1 MRYNS
6 SVRRDSRGE
15 QLTPGRASVTTMA
28 DESPRARDELR
39 NGFLTGVAVIVP
51 LLITLIVL
59 AIAFNYIY
67 TYLDLFSDV
76 ILPFEAQVFV
86 PGVGLIQ
93 QEVLVELATP
103 VVLLLLI
110 LVVGLTANSS
120 RYGQRAVDYF
130 DYVIERIPGV
140 GSVYESFRQMSDVML
155 ESDDQ
160 NFQEVVLV
168 EFPTEGVYTT
178 AFVTSETPETIADP
192 VGRGDMT
199 TLFMPMAPNP
209 VMGGHVVFVP
219 NDRIVEVDMTVEE
232 GIRALVTSGV
242 AVSEATGGEAGIPAS
257 QLRGLS
263 TFEEVEGRF
272 DPGSIADE
280 ARTADAVA
288 PERAAHYD
296 RAVDPKQARTP
307 DSIAERERPDTG
319 EEDEATGADRG
330 EAGVYD
336 SEEATVTPAERAGR
350 YESAQEETEERPSA
364 AADRAA
370 ERRDTTETRPSE
382 AADRAPDRREETE
395 RKPSEVAGRDE
406 GDAEEPSDASE
417 EEGNR

>member
-1 MRYNS
+1 M
-6 SVRRDSRGE
+6 
-15 QLTPGRASVTTMA
+15 ATMA

-76 ILPFEAQVFV
+76 ILPFESQVTV
-86 PGVGLIQ
+86 PGVGPIQ

-178 AFVTSETPETIADP
+178 AFVTSETPETISDP

-219 NDRIVEVDMTVEE
+219 NDRIVEIDMTVEE

-242 AVSEATGGEAGIPAS
+242 AVSEATGGEVGVPAS
-257 QLRGLS
+257 RLRGLS
-263 TFEEVEGRF
+263 TFEEVEGWF
-272 DPGSIADE
+272 DPGNVADE
-280 ARTADAVA
+280 ERPADATA
-288 PERAAHYD
+288 TERTSHYD
-296 RAVDPKQARTP
+296 RAVDPEQAQTP
-307 DSIAERERPDTG
+307 DSIAERERPDESTDAS
-319 EEDEATGADRG
+319 DESGTG

-336 SEEATVTPAERAGR
+336 REETTVTPAERAGR
-350 YESAQEETEERPSA
+350 YESAQDGTEEQ
-364 AADRAA
+364 
-370 ERRDTTETRPSE
+370 PSE
-382 AADRAPDRREETE
+382 AADRPPEQREPTDRR
-395 RKPSEVAGRDE
+395 PSEVTGESAGEGTSEADDDRVDADDGEDE
-406 GDAEEPSDASE
+406 
-417 EEGNR
+417 R